1 MRCAGSTPAAR
12 TKRGKMIE
20 YHNNKFFIQNIIK
33 EYAKKVPQANL
44 KSEACQKDLATYIS
58 ERIQKQKEKI

>member
-1 MRCAGSTPAAR
+1 MV
-12 TKRGKMIE
+12 E
-20 YHNNKFFIQNIIK
+20 YHNNKFFIQSLIK

-44 KSEACQKDLATYIS
+44 KSDACQRDLATFIS

>member
-1 MRCAGSTPAAR
+1 MV
-12 TKRGKMIE
+12 E
-20 YHNNKFFIQNIIK
+20 YHNNKFFIQGLIK

-44 KSEACQKDLATYIS
+44 STEACQKDLATFIS